1 MKKMMISEIR
11 NELNNLKDDNLKDFN
26 SKICLDTKKEMM
38 GIRIPELRTLAKSIL
53 KNTSLEEIFGEGK
66 LIYQFNDNS
75 YEEVLL
81 EGFLISYAK
90 MDLESKI
97 PHIERYIPKID
108 SWSITDT
115 FILKLKKS
123 ELENY
128 WKFILKYVK
137 SEKEFEIRFAIISM
151 LKYYLIDEYIDKVME
166 ILDKVNHEGYYVK
179 MAVAWTLAEIGIKY
193 NDKLFN
199 YLEQKNNLDN
209 FTYNKAIQKMLE
221 SYRISDE
228 QKKILRTMKRR

>member
-1 MKKMMISEIR
+1 MISEIR